1 MLIFFKYFTFFH
13 ICHNLT
19 VTISL
24 SALKR
29 VFHSPFQKMFHV
41 EHFLFFSC
49 YLFYLEV
56 GCAIIITV
64 IYKIILN
71 MQEKGEKMGKIIAIV
86 NQKGG
91 VGKTTTTINLAAGIG
106 KSGKRCLLIDIDPQ
120 GNSTSGLGISKR
132 QIEHSSYDV
141 IIGETDAADAII
153 KTKYK
158 NVNILPSSM
167 DLAGAEVELVE
178 VKEREQCLKKAVAI
192 QRMNY
197 DYILLD
203 CPPSLGMLTINA
215 LVAADTVLVP
225 IQCEYY
231 ALEGL
236 SQLMNSVR
244 QIKRLYNSQIDIEG
258 VLLTMYDGRLNLT
271 QQVVREIKR
280 FFPKKVFKTVIPRSV
295 RLSEAP
301 SYGEPI
307 QYYDKN
313 SKGAIAYDE
322 LAAEIIKNNKKRGD

>member
-1 MLIFFKYFTFFH
+1 
-13 ICHNLT
+13 
-19 VTISL
+19 
-24 SALKR
+24 
-29 VFHSPFQKMFHV
+29 
-41 EHFLFFSC
+41 
-49 YLFYLEV
+49 
-56 GCAIIITV
+56 
-64 IYKIILN
+64 